1 MAKVKTLRQL
11 KAALRDRKAQLAR
24 LFEIASRVVQD
35 AQDEMTE
42 VDDGLDL
49 EANLITFENAADE
62 LRSINGEADEIA
74 SMIESLVTRIER
86 HERAKRKAKKGSKS

>member
-1 MAKVKTLRQL
+1 MAKPKTLRQL
-11 KAALRDRKAQLAR
+11 QATLRDRKAQLAR

-74 SMIESLVTRIER
+74 SMIESLVARIER
-86 HERAKRKAKKGSKS
+86 HESTKRKTKKGSKS